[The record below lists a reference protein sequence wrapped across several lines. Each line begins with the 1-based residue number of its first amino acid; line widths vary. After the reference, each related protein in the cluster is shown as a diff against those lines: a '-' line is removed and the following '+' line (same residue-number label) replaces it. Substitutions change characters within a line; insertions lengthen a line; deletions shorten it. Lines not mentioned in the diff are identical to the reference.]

1 MSDFPH
7 LKLPYKVEG
16 STKSSGGGK
25 RTADLKAT
33 TDANKEN
40 RQEHG
45 QNLKSSAESLLLQ
58 WEQIKAIK
66 AKEDIKLP
74 NDNDIPVF
82 LKVDT
87 EVFDIDTFGL
97 WGINLISEEEDGYII
112 GASTDNLKQF
122 NENVDA
128 FLNESGIRKDKAA
141 QIWELIT
148 DENWRINKLL
158 GEDLKEIWEEID
170 SERIY
175 TVELGV
181 SCYVPNTKKYPD
193 ISKFDSVEK
202 FNEKVEE
209 FKEHEQQIQIERDE
223 KQIERESEIE
233 EYINTKSYNGE
244 IHQIWSNDEDAVH
257 FKISVNGKGL
267 KDIVQTFQYLYEVK
281 LISNYDLGSEKI
293 SDEDDFELQI
303 LPPNKDAV
311 KVCVIDSGIQE
322 NHRLIEPALDS
333 ANSRSYVDGDAST
346 ADLVRQSGH
355 GTKVA
360 GAVLYPKSIPKT
372 GQIQL
377 EHFVQ
382 NARILNADNYLPR
395 NKFEPKLMEE
405 IVSDYSDT
413 KIFNLSVAANFSYLG
428 THMPA
433 WAASIDKLIHENDIL
448 FIISAGNLYTSS
460 NWNRSLGI
468 KEHIEA
474 GRNYPDYL
482 DRTGSKIANP
492 GVSYFAL
499 TVGSIAKEDFEDAD
513 YKSLAGKD
521 RISPFSRTGLGLW
534 NCIKPDV
541 VEFGGDFAKNKLS
554 TELVTNDVISP
565 ELVNSTLYGASAIGK
580 DDCGTSYSAPK
591 VSYIAAKLQ
600 AEHPEESAQ
609 MYRALIVQSA
619 RLPEHCFHNPT
630 FNDFTYYG
638 YGIPDVNRAL
648 NNSES
653 RITFIQSGKVKPKM
667 ADIYRV
673 EIPNDLRGE
682 GKDFR
687 ILVEITL
694 AFTAKTRM
702 TRKKSHS
709 YLSNWLEWKTSNYN
723 ERFSSFRNR
732 TIEYLESNNENAEI
746 EGIDETASA
755 IKWVI
760 RENPRY
766 NLNNGINRNNSTV
779 QKSWAIIEPHQF
791 AEEFS
796 LAIIGHSGWDKNL
809 ENEIDYSLCVS
820 FEVLDAKLNI
830 YELLAEGRV
839 EVEQQE
845 EEIEL

>member
-7 LKLPYKVEG
+7 LKLPFKVEG
-16 STKSSGGGK
+16 NSKSSGGGK
-25 RTADLKAT
+25 RNLNSKAIT
-33 TDANKEN
+33 VANKEN

-45 QNLKSSAESLLLQ
+45 QNLKSSAESLVLQ

-66 AKEDIKLP
+66 AKEEDIKLP
-74 NDNDIPVF
+74 NENDIPVF

-141 QIWELIT
+141 QIWQLIT

-158 GEDLKEIWEEID
+158 EEDLKEIWEEINP
-170 SERIY
+170 EKVY

-193 ISKFDSVEK
+193 KSKFDSVER

-223 KQIERESEIE
+223 KQIQRESEIE

-244 IHQIWSNDEDAVH
+244 LHQIWSNGEDAVH
-257 FKISVNGKGL
+257 FKVSVNGKGL

-281 LISNYDLGSEKI
+281 LISKYDLDGPQVSE
-293 SDEDDFELQI
+293 EDYFEVEI
-303 LPPNKDAV
+303 LPPNQDSV

-322 NHRLIEPALDS
+322 NHKLIEPALDS
-333 ANSRSYVDGDAST
+333 ANSRSYIDEDAST
-346 ADLVRQSGH
+346 ADYVRESGH

-360 GAVLYPKSIPKT
+360 GAVLYPQSIPKE
-372 GQIQL
+372 GQFQL

-382 NARILNADNYLPR
+382 NARILNAANCLPS
-395 NKFEPKLMEE
+395 NKFEPTLMEE
-405 IVSDYSDT
+405 IVSDYSNT
-413 KIFNLSVAANFSYLG
+413 RIFNLSVATNYSYSG

-433 WAASIDKLIHENDIL
+433 WAASLDKLIHDKDIL
-448 FIISAGNLYTSS
+448 FVVSAGNLYISS
-460 NWNRSLGI
+460 NWNRSLGV

-474 GRNYPDYL
+474 GREYPNYL
-482 DRTGSKIANP
+482 DRSGAKIANP

-499 TVGSIAKEDFEDAD
+499 TVGSVAKEDFEDND

-521 RISPFSRTGLGLW
+521 RVSPFSRTGLGMW

-554 TELVTNDVISP
+554 TELITNEATSP
-565 ELVNSTLYGASAIGK
+565 ELVNSTLYGASATGK
-580 DDCGTSYSAPK
+580 DSCGTSFSAPK

-600 AEHPEESAQ
+600 AEHPDESAQ
-609 MYRALIVQSA
+609 IYRALIVQSA

-723 ERFSSFRNR
+723 EKFSSFRNR
-732 TIEYLESNNENAEI
+732 TIEYLENDDENTEI
-746 EGIDETASA
+746 EWVDEAA
-755 IKWVI
+755 EVIKWVI
-760 RENPRY
+760 RENSAWAA
-766 NLNNGINRNNSTV
+766 NGINRNNSTV

-791 AEEFS
+791 AKEFS
-796 LAIIGHSGWDKNL
+796 LAVIGHAGWDKNL
-809 ENEIDYSLCVS
+809 ESETSYALCVS
-820 FEVLDAKLNI
+820 FESLDSEMNI
-830 YELLAEGRV
+830 YELLAQAQV
-839 EVEQQE
+839 QVEQE
-845 EEIEL
+845 VEIEL

>member
-7 LKLPYKVEG
+7 LKLPSKVEG
-16 STKSSGGGK
+16 DVKPQKNFSKAAASTIK
-25 RTADLKAT
+25 
-33 TDANKEN
+33 NKEN

-45 QNLKSSAESLLLQ
+45 QALNSSAEKLILQ

-66 AKEDIKLP
+66 AKEDINIP
-74 NDNDIPVF
+74 NENDIPIF

-87 EVFDIDTFGL
+87 KVFDIDTFGF
-97 WGINLISEEEDGYII
+97 WGIDLVSEEEDGYII
-112 GASTDNLKQF
+112 GASTDNLDTFQK
-122 NENVDA
+122 NVEA
-128 FLNESGIRKDKAA
+128 FLNENGRYKDKAA
-141 QIWELIT
+141 QIWELVT

-158 GEDLKEIWEEID
+158 GEDLKEIWDEINP
-170 SERIY
+170 ENIY

-181 SCYVPNTKKYPD
+181 SCYVPNRKTYPNRN
-193 ISKFDSVEK
+193 SFDSEEK
-202 FNEKVEE
+202 FNQKVEE
-209 FKEHEQQIQIERDE
+209 FKDYEQQIQIERDE
-223 KQIERESEIE
+223 KQIQREAEIE
-233 EYINTKSYNGE
+233 QYIKIYNGE
-244 IHQIWSNDEDAVH
+244 LQDIWENEQDAVC
-257 FKISVNGKGL
+257 FKISINGNGL
-267 KDIVQTFQYLYEVK
+267 KDIVQTYQYLYEV
-281 LISNYDLGSEKI
+281 LLTPEYDLDAQQVSA
-293 SDEDDFELQI
+293 EDDFDIEI

-311 KVCVIDSGIQE
+311 KVCIIDSGIQE
-322 NHRLIEPALDS
+322 NHRLIEPALDW
-333 ANSRSYVDGDAST
+333 ANSRSYVDGDATT
-346 ADLVRQSGH
+346 ADYVKQSGH

-360 GAVLYPKSIPKT
+360 GAVLYPQSIPKS

-382 NARILNADNYLPR
+382 NARILNANNSLPS

-405 IVSDYSDT
+405 IVSDYPET
-413 KIFNLSVAANFSYLG
+413 KIFNLSVAANYSHSG

-433 WAASIDKLIHENDIL
+433 WAAALDKLIHEKKIL
-448 FIISAGNLYTSS
+448 FVVSAGNLYNSS
-460 NWNRSLGI
+460 NWRRNLGV

-482 DRTGSKIANP
+482 ERPGSKIANP

-499 TVGSIAKEDFEDAD
+499 TVGSIAKEDFEDDD

-521 RISPFSRTGLGLW
+521 RVSPFSRTGLGIW

-541 VEFGGDFAKNKLS
+541 VEFGGDLAKNKLS
-554 TELVTNDVISP
+554 TELITNEIISP
-565 ELVNSTLYGASAIGK
+565 ELVNSTLYGASAVGK
-580 DDCGTSYSAPK
+580 NSCGTSFSAPK
-591 VSYIAAKLQ
+591 VSYIAARLQ
-600 AEHPEESAQ
+600 AEHPKESAQ

-630 FNDFTYYG
+630 FNDFTHYG

-648 NNSES
+648 NNSAS

-673 EIPNDLRGE
+673 GIPNELRGE
-682 GKDFR
+682 GKGFR

-694 AFTAKTRM
+694 AFTAKTRI

-732 TIEYLESNNENAEI
+732 TIEYLENNDENGEA
-746 EGIDETASA
+746 EGIDESA
-755 IKWVI
+755 DVIKWVI
-760 RENPRY
+760 RENSGWAS
-766 NLNNGINRNNSTV
+766 NGINRNNSTV
-779 QKSWAIIEPHQF
+779 QKSWAIIEPHLF

-796 LAIIGHSGWDKNL
+796 LAVIGHLGWNKNL
-809 ENEIDYSLCVS
+809 ENETDYSLCVS
-820 FEVLDAKLNI
+820 FEILDAELNI
-830 YELLAEGRV
+830 YELLAEGQV
-839 EVEQQE
+839 EVEQ

>member
-1 MSDFPH
+1 M
-7 LKLPYKVEG
+7 KLPYKVEG
-16 STKSSGGGK
+16 NIKPQQGRSNASALTLS
-25 RTADLKAT
+25 
-33 TDANKEN
+33 NKEK

-45 QNLKSSAESLLLQ
+45 QSLKNSAETLILQ
-58 WEQIKAIK
+58 WEQVKAIK
-66 AKEDIKLP
+66 AKENIEIP
-74 NDNDIPVF
+74 NNNDIPVF

-87 EVFDIDTFGL
+87 EVFDIDTFEL
-97 WGINLISEEEDGYII
+97 WGIDLVSEEEEGYII
-112 GASTDNLKQF
+112 GASTDNLDKFQK
-122 NENVDA
+122 NVEA
-128 FLNESGIRKDKAA
+128 FLNENGRYKDKAA
-141 QIWELIT
+141 QIWELVT

-158 GEDLKEIWEEID
+158 GEDLKEIWDEINPEETYI
-170 SERIY
+170 
-175 TVELGV
+175 VELGV
-181 SCYVPNTKKYPD
+181 SCYVPNRKIYPTR
-193 ISKFDSVEK
+193 SSFDSEEK
-202 FNEKVEE
+202 FNAKVEE
-209 FKEHEQQIQIERDE
+209 FKDHERQIQIERGE
-223 KQIERESEIE
+223 KQLQRESEIE
-233 EYINTKSYNGE
+233 DYLNIYGGE
-244 IHQIWSNDEDAVH
+244 LHQEWSNDEDAVH
-257 FKISVNGKGL
+257 FKISVSGKGL
-267 KDIVQTFQYLYEVK
+267 KDIVQTYQYLYEVR
-281 LISNYDLGSEKI
+281 LIPEYDLDGQQVSAE
-293 SDEDDFELQI
+293 DEFEVEI
-303 LPPNKDAV
+303 LPPDEGAV

-322 NHRLIEPALDS
+322 NHRLIEPAIDS
-333 ANSRSYVDGDAST
+333 ANSRSYVDGDTST
-346 ADLVRQSGH
+346 ADYVRQSGH

-360 GAVLYPKSIPKT
+360 GAVLYPQSIPKT

-382 NARILNADNYLPR
+382 NARILDANNSIPS

-428 THMPA
+428 THMPV
-433 WAASIDKLIHENDIL
+433 WAASIDKLIHERDIL
-448 FIISAGNLYTSS
+448 FVISAGNLYTSS

-482 DRTGSKIANP
+482 IRSGSKIANP

-499 TVGSIAKEDFEDAD
+499 TVGSIAKEDFEDDD

-521 RISPFSRTGLGLW
+521 RISPFSRTGLGMW

-554 TELVTNDVISP
+554 TELVTNETISP

-600 AEHPEESAQ
+600 AEHPNESAQ

-638 YGIPDVNRAL
+638 YGIPNVNRAL

-653 RITFIQSGKVKPKM
+653 RITFIQRGRVKPKM

-673 EIPNDLRGE
+673 GIPNHLRGE
-682 GKDFR
+682 GKEFR

-732 TIEYLESNNENAEI
+732 TIEYLETDNENTEAE
-746 EGIDETASA
+746 EVDETAEV

-760 RENPRY
+760 RENSAWSA
-766 NLNNGINRNNSTV
+766 NGINRNNSTV

-796 LAIIGHSGWDKNL
+796 LAIIGHQGWDRNL
-809 ENEIDYSLCVS
+809 ENETSYALCVS
-820 FEVLDAKLNI
+820 FEVLDAELNI
-830 YELLAEGRV
+830 YELLAEGQV
-839 EVEQQE
+839 EVEQE
-845 EEIEL
+845 EEIES

>member
-7 LKLPYKVEG
+7 LKLPLKVEG
-16 STKSSGGGK
+16 SIKPQQG
-25 RTADLKAT
+25 RTNVAALT
-33 TDANKEN
+33 LINKEN

-45 QNLKSSAESLLLQ
+45 QRLKKSAEALILD
-58 WEQIKAIK
+58 WEKVRAIK
-66 AKEDIKLP
+66 AKENIEIP
-74 NDNDIPVF
+74 NTNDVPVF

-87 EVFDIDTFGL
+87 EVFDIDTFDL
-97 WGINLISEEEDGYII
+97 WGINVVSEEDDGYII
-112 GASTDNLKQF
+112 GASTDSLNNFQK
-122 NENVDA
+122 NVEA
-128 FLNESGIRKDKAA
+128 FLEENGRYKDKAA
-141 QIWELIT
+141 QIWELVT

-158 GEDLKEIWEEID
+158 REDLREIWDEI
-170 SERIY
+170 EPEKIY
-175 TVELGV
+175 TIELGV
-181 SCYVPNTKKYPD
+181 SCYVPNRKPYPNKNTFN
-193 ISKFDSVEK
+193 SEEK
-202 FNEKVEE
+202 FNEKVKE
-209 FKEHEQQIQIERDE
+209 FTENELQIQLERDE
-223 KQIERESEIE
+223 RQIQRESEIE
-233 EYINTKSYNGE
+233 AYINIYGGE
-244 IHQIWSNDEDAVH
+244 LHQIWSNDEDAVH
-257 FKISVNGKGL
+257 FKVSVNGKGL
-267 KDIVQTFQYLYEVK
+267 KDVVQTFQYLYEVQ
-281 LISNYDLGSEKI
+281 LISNYDLGGEQVSG
-293 SDEDDFELQI
+293 EDDFEIEI
-303 LPPNKDAV
+303 LPPNGDAV

-322 NHRLIEPALDS
+322 NHKLIEPALDS

-346 ADLVRQSGH
+346 ADYVRQSGH

-360 GAVLYPKSIPKT
+360 GAVLYPRSIPKT
-372 GQIQL
+372 GQFQI

-382 NARILNADNYLPR
+382 NARILDANNKLPS

-433 WAASIDKLIHENDIL
+433 WAAAIDKLIHERDIL
-448 FIISAGNLYTSS
+448 FVISAGNLYTSS

-474 GRNYPDYL
+474 GREYPDYL
-482 DRTGSKIANP
+482 LRSSSKIANP

-499 TVGSIAKEDFEDAD
+499 TVGSIAKEDFEDDD

-521 RISPFSRTGLGLW
+521 RISPFSRTGLGMW
-534 NCIKPDV
+534 SCIKPDV

-554 TELVTNDVISP
+554 TELITNEIISP
-565 ELVNSTLYGASAIGK
+565 ELVNSTLYGASVIGK

-600 AEHPEESAQ
+600 AEHPNESAQ

-619 RLPEHCFHNPT
+619 RLPEHCFYNPT

-638 YGIPDVNRAL
+638 YGIPDANRAL
-648 NNSES
+648 NNSQS
-653 RITFIQSGKVKPKM
+653 RITFIQSGRVKPKM

-673 EIPNDLRGE
+673 GIPNELRGE
-682 GKDFR
+682 AKDFR
-687 ILVEITL
+687 ILVEITI
-694 AFTAKTRM
+694 AFTAKTRI

-732 TIEYLESNNENAEI
+732 TIEYLETDDENAET
-746 EGIDETASA
+746 EGVDDTAEV

-760 RENPRY
+760 RENSAWAA
-766 NLNNGINRNNSTV
+766 NGINRNNSTV
-779 QKSWAIIEPHQF
+779 QKSWVIIEPRQF

-809 ENEIDYSLCVS
+809 ENETDYSLCVS
-820 FEVLDAKLNI
+820 FEVLDAELNI
-830 YELLAEGRV
+830 YELLSEGQV

-845 EEIEL
+845 EIEL

>member
-7 LKLPYKVEG
+7 LKLPYKAEG
-16 STKSSGGGK
+16 SVKPQQGRSNPSALT
-25 RTADLKAT
+25 LE
-33 TDANKEN
+33 NKEK

-45 QNLKSSAESLLLQ
+45 KILNDSVESLILQ

-66 AKEDIKLP
+66 TKEEIEIP
-74 NDNDIPVF
+74 NVKDIPVF

-87 EVFDIDTFGL
+87 NVFDIDTFEL
-97 WGINLISEEEDGYII
+97 WGINLVSEEEDGYII
-112 GASTDNLKQF
+112 GASTDNLEKFQK
-122 NENVDA
+122 NIED
-128 FLNESGIRKDKAA
+128 FLEEKGIRKDKAA
-141 QIWELIT
+141 QIWELVT
-148 DENWRINKLL
+148 DENLRIKKLL
-158 GEDLKEIWEEID
+158 GDDLKEIWDEINPEE
-170 SERIY
+170 IY

-181 SCYVPNTKKYPD
+181 SCYVPNRKSYPARNN
-193 ISKFDSVEK
+193 FDSEEK
-202 FNEKVEE
+202 FNDKVQE
-209 FKEHEQQIQIERDE
+209 FREHERQIQLERDD
-223 KQIERESEIE
+223 KQIQRESEVEDYLRI
-233 EYINTKSYNGE
+233 YGGE
-244 IHQIWSNDEDAVH
+244 FHCEWNNDEDAVH
-257 FKISVNGKGL
+257 FKISISGKGL
-267 KDIVQTFQYLYEVK
+267 KDIVQTFQYLYEVQ
-281 LISNYDLGSEKI
+281 LISDYDLGGEQKSG
-293 SDEDDFELQI
+293 EDDFEI
-303 LPPNKDAV
+303 EIIPPNVNAV

-322 NHRLIEPALDS
+322 NHKLIEPAIDS
-333 ANSRSYVDGDAST
+333 ANSRSYVDGDTST
-346 ADLVRQSGH
+346 ADYFRQSGH

-360 GAVLYPKSIPKT
+360 GAVLYPQSIPKE
-372 GQIQL
+372 GQFQL

-382 NARILNADNYLPR
+382 NARILDADNCLPS

-413 KIFNLSVAANFSYLG
+413 RIFNLSVATNCSYSG

-433 WAASIDKLIHENDIL
+433 WAASLDKLIHEKDII
-448 FIISAGNLYTSS
+448 FVVSAGNLYISS
-460 NWNRSLGI
+460 AWNRSLGI

-474 GRNYPDYL
+474 GREYPNYL
-482 DRTGSKIANP
+482 DRSGAKIANP

-499 TVGSIAKEDFEDAD
+499 TVGSIAKEDFEDKD

-521 RISPFSRTGLGLW
+521 RVSPFSRTGLGMW

-554 TELVTNDVISP
+554 TELITNEATSP
-565 ELVNSTLYGASAIGK
+565 ELVNSTLYGASATGK
-580 DDCGTSYSAPK
+580 DSCGTSFSAPK

-600 AEHPEESAQ
+600 AEHPDESAQ

-673 EIPNDLRGE
+673 EIPKDLRGE

-709 YLSNWLEWKTSNYN
+709 YLSNWLEWKTSNCN
-723 ERFSSFRNR
+723 EKFSSFRNR
-732 TIEYLESNNENAEI
+732 TIEYLETDDENTEI
-746 EGIDETASA
+746 EGVDEAA
-755 IKWVI
+755 EVIKWVI
-760 RENPRY
+760 RENPAWGV
-766 NLNNGINRNNSTV
+766 GINRNNSTV
-779 QKSWAIIEPHQF
+779 QKSWAVIEPHQF

-809 ENEIDYSLCVS
+809 EKETSYALCVS
-820 FEVLDAKLNI
+820 FEILDAELNI
-830 YELLAEGRV
+830 YEILAEGQV
-839 EVEQQE
+839 EVAQQE

>member
-7 LKLPYKVEG
+7 LKLPLKVEG
-16 STKSSGGGK
+16 SIKPQQG
-25 RTADLKAT
+25 RTNVAALT
-33 TDANKEN
+33 LINKEN

-45 QNLKSSAESLLLQ
+45 QRLKKSAEALILD
-58 WEQIKAIK
+58 WEQVKAIK
-66 AKEDIKLP
+66 AKENIEIP
-74 NDNDIPVF
+74 NTNDVPVF

-87 EVFDIDTFGL
+87 EVFDIDTFEL
-97 WGINLISEEEDGYII
+97 WGINVVSEEDDGYII
-112 GASTDNLKQF
+112 GASTDSLNNFQK
-122 NENVDA
+122 NVEA
-128 FLNESGIRKDKAA
+128 FLEENGRYKDKAA
-141 QIWELIT
+141 QIWELVT

-158 GEDLKEIWEEID
+158 REDLREIWDEID
-170 SERIY
+170 PEKVY
-175 TVELGV
+175 TIELGV
-181 SCYVPNTKKYPD
+181 SCYVPNRKPYPNKN
-193 ISKFDSVEK
+193 SSNSEEK
-202 FNEKVEE
+202 FNEKVKE
-209 FKEHEQQIQIERDE
+209 FTENELQIQLERDE
-223 KQIERESEIE
+223 RQIQRESEIE
-233 EYINTKSYNGE
+233 EYLNIYGGQL
-244 IHQIWSNDEDAVH
+244 HQIWSNDEDAVH
-257 FKISVNGKGL
+257 FKVSVNGKGL
-267 KDIVQTFQYLYEVK
+267 KDIVQTFQYLYEVQ
-281 LISNYDLGSEKI
+281 LISNYDLGGEQVSE
-293 SDEDDFELQI
+293 EDDFEIEI
-303 LPPNKDAV
+303 LPPNGDAV

-322 NHRLIEPALDS
+322 SHRLIEPALDS
-333 ANSRSYVDGDAST
+333 ANSRSYVDGDIST
-346 ADLVRQSGH
+346 ADLVEKSGH

-382 NARILNADNYLPR
+382 NARILNADNKLPP

-405 IVSDYSDT
+405 IVSDYFDT

-474 GRNYPDYL
+474 GRSYPEYL
-482 DRTGSKIANP
+482 DGTGSKIANP

-499 TVGSIAKEDFEDAD
+499 TVGSIAKEDFEDDD

-600 AEHPEESAQ
+600 AEHPNESAQ

-638 YGIPDVNRAL
+638 YGIPDANRAL
-648 NNSES
+648 NNSQS

-673 EIPNDLRGE
+673 GIPNELRGE
-682 GKDFR
+682 AKDFR

-694 AFTAKTRM
+694 AFTAKTRI

-732 TIEYLESNNENAEI
+732 TIEYLEADDENTEI
-746 EGIDETASA
+746 EGVDETAEV

-760 RENPRY
+760 RENSAWAA
-766 NLNNGINRNNSTV
+766 NGINRNNSTI
-779 QKSWAIIEPHQF
+779 QKSWAIIEPRQF

-809 ENEIDYSLCVS
+809 ENETDYSLCVS
-820 FEVLDAKLNI
+820 FEVLDAELNI
-830 YELLAEGRV
+830 YELLAENQV